1 MYSPEYYPIHYLIQD
16 CIDYFNSFFDIELPE
31 FEINDNDY
39 EQKEPISYTE
49 PISYYR
55 KDEDVDDEYIN
66 IIII

>member
-39 EQKEPISYTE
+39 EQKEPISYYKKN
-49 PISYYR
+49 SY
-55 KDEDVDDEYIN
+55 DEDEYIN